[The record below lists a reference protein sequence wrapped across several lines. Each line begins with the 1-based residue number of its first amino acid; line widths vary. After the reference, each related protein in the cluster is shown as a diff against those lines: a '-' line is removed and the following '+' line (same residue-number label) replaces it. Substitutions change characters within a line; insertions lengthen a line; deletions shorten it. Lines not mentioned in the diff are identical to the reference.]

1 MTMCLTLFS
10 VDNGIGQG
18 ETSLMLLYLIYSY
31 GLVAIPNCVN
41 EDGGAYV
48 DDNFFLATVDSF
60 KQSDITLNR
69 MLNRAD
75 EWFIA
80 HNSQAEI
87 TKFKCLQF
95 PCPHVFVPRLPS
107 PRLGLAMS
115 LKV

>member
-1 MTMCLTLFS
+1 MAWS
-10 VDNGIGQG
+10 VV
-18 ETSLMLLYLIYSY
+18 T
-31 GLVAIPNCVN
+31 IPNGVN
-41 EDGGAYV
+41 EDRGAYM
-48 DDNFFLATVDSF
+48 DDNFGLATVDSF
-60 KQSDITLNR
+60 RQSDITLNR

>member
-1 MTMCLTLFS
+1 MEESCYCRLLRYRQCIPKCYHLQDLQEHGAAGIPSQNS

-69 MLNRAD
+69 MLDRAN

-80 HNSQAEI
+80 H
-87 TKFKCLQF
+87 
-95 PCPHVFVPRLPS
+95 
-107 PRLGLAMS
+107 
-115 LKV
+115 